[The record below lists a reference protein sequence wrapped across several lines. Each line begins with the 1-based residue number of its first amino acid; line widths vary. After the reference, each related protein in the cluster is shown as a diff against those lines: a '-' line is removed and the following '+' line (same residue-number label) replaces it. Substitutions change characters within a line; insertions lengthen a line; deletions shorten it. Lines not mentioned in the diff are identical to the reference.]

1 MSTNESIYGAKENW
15 SPDHFNY
22 TGSDRSKMFLIPYF
36 GEGRSI
42 QNIAFSQ
49 GSLKVGLIEG
59 KLPRGAAVSNGYY
72 TEKPLDDS
80 LSYCGLGANSVYS
93 KLQYFVP
100 SASMF
105 ETGIVHTDSRSIT
118 NFAFTERYGNASA
131 FPLQDSGTGHT
142 GGYAR
147 YAPKGLQSA
156 DTSGVG
162 GNKNQLLTPF
172 AQIPI
177 KNCVLC
183 PTIVVCSGFNEN
195 NGTCTDVSRM
205 MLWDYLDDTNTKNY
219 TTHPHILSIGFT
231 PYYTTNV
238 DTIDA
243 ETGKPTVNR
252 VSATGNNDTTSRE
265 FGNVAILSPLD
276 VANGMAANLTNP
288 DAGKLKDIY
297 CYWFTYSANSNTSA
311 NSNSAMIFGAST
323 CGYGNGSSVGMLTT
337 TNTTPQNYGIIF
349 PHPDMIWRKATDNNT
364 RGFCYLEYY
373 DGLRE
378 WIRRQIACF
387 GLFFTDDEQTAING
401 ALNDEN
407 MFLGTLVNGI
417 GNGDYTK
424 GKKNEDQ
431 PQWTWETSNDSD
443 YDAKNPPEIDDN
455 VYGRPWGF
463 NSVSLADSTVRRYVM
478 SPAELANL
486 GRYLWDIIDTTDAN
500 ALIQNQTLSNFLT
513 NNPLDCVVSLKYF
526 PFSDMSQAPLT
537 NLVLGKVKVPNVAGR
552 PFGADSTTRSCG
564 VKHIYRRFNDWRDY
578 ICEYFL
584 YLPFCG
590 TLKLDA
596 ETIVG
601 RDICVYYAIDYTT
614 GTCTAYVTTWD
625 DDGAE
630 CYIDSASGNCS
641 VDIPLSGVETA
652 TLTGELYNA
661 NENLKALKFS
671 GIVGAAQGALNIAGA
686 AGSGSTLAAAGAGL
700 QAGAGIVNAIHD
712 KTVAEWNISQTR
724 IPLKMIG
731 ASSGCNSFQGE
742 ITPCVLIFYPETDDK
757 FNKADY
763 LHTVGAACCE
773 SGTIGDYKGYAEIV
787 NADLSGLAATADE
800 INMIRNQLAKGVY
813 L

>member
-1 MSTNESIYGAKENW
+1 MKVNESIYGAAADWVKIGNMSE
-15 SPDHFNY
+15 
-22 TGSDRSKMFLIPYF
+22 TDRDKLFLMANF
-36 GEGRSI
+36 GDNTS
-42 QNIAFSQ
+42 
-49 GSLKVGLIEG
+49 SLHDGTLKG
-59 KLPRGAAVSNGYY
+59 KLEYG
-72 TEKPLDDS
+72 KPIDKT
-80 LSYCGLGANSVYS
+80 LSWCGLGFNSVYS
-93 KLQYFVP
+93 NVEYWNKVYGAYTDP
-100 SASMF
+100 STGKEIKF
-105 ETGIVHTDSRSIT
+105 EKFRNEKRSVT
-118 NFAFTERYGNASA
+118 NFAWIYNADINPNLGVTKYSRT
-131 FPLQDSGTGHT
+131 DGIIS
-142 GGYAR
+142 
-147 YAPKGLQSA
+147 
-156 DTSGVG
+156 DTSGFNRWSPLPAFFNNQAT
-162 GNKNQLLTPF
+162 GNCNSSLQPIT
-172 AQIPI
+172 QIPI
-177 KNCVLC
+177 KNCVLV
-183 PTIVVCSGFNEN
+183 PVLRVRSELTTTTAGHTVAMWE
-195 NGTCTDVSRM
+195 
-205 MLWDYLDDTNTKNY
+205 YLDDSSTYNY
-219 TTHPHILSIGFT
+219 SNNPYITAIGMRVMTYLNSSQTTRANYLTSTSNPSGICVLDELNYQKDEPRFYDVPARKMGLVYAYSSNYFGSK
-231 PYYTTNV
+231 
-238 DTIDA
+238 TID
-243 ETGKPTVNR
+243 R
-252 VSATGNNDTTSRE
+252 
-265 FGNVAILSPLD
+265 L
-276 VANGMAANLTNP
+276 
-288 DAGKLKDIY
+288 
-297 CYWFTYSANSNTSA
+297 
-311 NSNSAMIFGAST
+311 IFGT
-323 CGYGNGSSVGMLTT
+323 MTQGVGSNVNSDTVQLANAAQSGAAGI
-337 TNTTPQNYGIIF
+337 TNRSMIIPVL
-349 PHPDMIWRKATDNNT
+349 PHPNAKWTDPITSNLNT
-364 RGFCYLEYY
+364 RIYYIEYY
-373 DGLRE
+373 DGLKE

-387 GLFFTDDEQTAING
+387 GLFFTDDEQTALNG
-401 ALNDEN
+401 ELDDDN
-407 MFLGTLVNGI
+407 MLLGILVSGV
-417 GNGDYTK
+417 GNGDYSHGQDNRK
-424 GKKNEDQ
+424 Q
-431 PQWTWETSNDSD
+431 PQWNWKTTNDGD
-443 YDAKNPPEIDDN
+443 YDPSNPPEIDDN
-455 VYGRPWGF
+455 TYGRPWGF

-486 GRYLWDIIDTTDAN
+486 GRYLWDIIDTTDAD

-537 NLVLGKVKVPNVAGR
+537 NLVLGKVLVPNVAGR

-564 VKHIYRRFNDWRDY
+564 VKHIYRRFHDWRDY

-596 ETIVG
+596 ETVVG

-661 NENLKALKFS
+661 NENLKALKFN

-686 AGSGSTLAAAGAGL
+686 AGSGSKLAAAGAGL

-712 KTVAEWNISQTR
+712 KAVAEWNISQTQ

-742 ITPCVLIFYPETDDK
+742 LTPCVLIFYPETDDK

-800 INMIRNQLAKGVY
+800 INMIRNQLSKGVY